1 MKVVCKESVLVP
13 ALELFDGGE
22 ARLED
27 VVVDGGEV
35 ALAELKL
42 AGTDREEVGGSKR
55 LGEVRDEK
63 RCEGDIEGKC

>member
-13 ALELFDGGE
+13 ALELFDGGK

-35 ALAELKL
+35 ALVELEL
-42 AGTDREEVGGSKR
+42 AGTDRKEVGSSKR
-55 LGEVRDEK
+55 LGEVRDVK
-63 RCEGDIEGKC
+63 VQWP